1 MAVEW
6 GPDNVRVVGV
16 SPGPI
21 ADTEAN
27 TFLGWSNYL
36 SIADGCLI
44 VYQPLRD
51 FNFFHKRRSGISV
64 KQIVC

>member
-27 TFLGWSNYL
+27 TFLGWSNHL
-36 SIADGCLI
+36 SIANGL
-44 VYQPLRD
+44 LSTN
-51 FNFFHKRRSGISV
+51 NFAIPTFCTYIKLAY
-64 KQIVC
+64 